1 MILYVCIYNSFAYTF
16 CIYIYV
22 YVFVCLCIVS
32 GGSYTFSLYYFND
45 YNTKYITI
53 LCYYS
58 NDSLKVTSVSTGNK

>member
-1 MILYVCIYNSFAYTF
+1 MCVYIIHLLTHFV
-16 CIYIYV
+16 YIYV